1 MKRLLLLM
9 FGMTLTS
16 ALMAGPVD
24 EEQAR
29 QQALEFIKGK
39 QFAASRRAQGESPE
53 LSVAVSGAAYH
64 VFNVG
69 QGGGFVVVSGSDC
82 APGVL
87 GYAESGTFDADRMP
101 ANMKAWLQGY
111 ADQVEWLEKGGAE
124 PTSVAAANSRRAS
137 GTVKSPI
144 APLIQTAWDQDNP
157 YNLDCPLFLNG
168 AKSVTGCVATAM
180 AQVLYYDYQQEG
192 FPKGTTKEIPAYEC
206 NRNWGSHVQVS
217 AQPAITFDW
226 ANMKTTYTGKEESTD
241 ASAKAVAALLARCGA
256 SVGMDY
262 ADGTNGGSS
271 ASMSSVPQAL
281 NTYFGYDRSV
291 TYLKREFYTTAE
303 WEDLIY
309 AELLAGRPVLY
320 GGQSSGGGH
329 AFVCDGYS
337 EDGYFHINWGWSG
350 GGNSYFRL
358 SVLNSHT
365 QGIGSSSSYDGYT
378 MSQDIVV
385 GIQKP
390 SGSVVED
397 GRLEVTKL
405 GLYDGTPATVN
416 RSVET
421 WVNFTY
427 KFMNSQA
434 YTNSYDFA
442 IGLFDEEGNLVAES
456 STSNV
461 TNLAFNAGQS
471 GWGSRSI
478 DLSEAVL
485 PTGKTYT
492 LKAISRI
499 SDTEEWAPCLNA
511 DKYYIKAEGTSS
523 SKVTLTVVE
532 PAATNLTVSGI
543 PATVD
548 CVKDELTT
556 IEATITN
563 NGPAYHGDLYLLA
576 SGMDKPLSG
585 NGISVEAGEKTTATF
600 SFKYTGSA
608 PVVKTLKIATDEAGT
623 NVIWTGSLKVTAAIT
638 GTDAPELTFT
648 TQLNVD
654 GDKILGNQLKAVVTA
669 TNATASNYVG
679 YVVLMLYKWEG
690 GSGSGKGAVKEVTV
704 PAHSSADVAFE
715 YDVEIGGQYSIEVQY
730 KHNGESISFNKEGT
744 IYTYYIA
751 NQAITTLAADGTES
765 RTLASAAFAVPADA
779 VVADLRGQ
787 GIVTSV
793 TPNANPNTL
802 YLMDDVLFTP
812 AGLESANVVKGSTAK
827 RITLTDGYGFYTPI
841 NFTAQQISY
850 QRTFAQGL
858 TADWK
863 GWNTIVLPFD
873 VQTVQVDG
881 ASIDWFRSTTDKGK
895 QFWLYA
901 FTGDAPGEVTFSHAD
916 ALQAYT
922 PYIVSVPGNAWGSK
936 YDLTGKTITFKGTNA
951 AIKAEIPVALSGA
964 NYIFKGGLGQQS
976 LSNVY
981 ALDAEGQN
989 FAMTATATVAPFR
1002 AYFAPSTR
1010 STQATALSIA
1020 FADGNEATAISA
1032 PTADGTGRAATDAV
1046 YNLSGQQVGTR
1057 AQWESL
1063 PRGIYIV
1070 NGKKISK

>member
-1 MKRLLLLM
+1 MKRCLFFV
-9 FGMTLTS
+9 FGMMIAS
-16 ALMAGPVD
+16 VLMAGPVD
-24 EEQAR
+24 QETAR
-29 QQALEFIKGK
+29 QEALNFINRK
-39 QFAASRRAQGESPE
+39 ASSTFRRAQAVGPE
-53 LSVAVSGAAYH
+53 LTLATSEPAYH

-69 QGGGFVVVSGSDC
+69 QGEGFVVVSGSDC
-82 APGVL
+82 APCVL
-87 GYAESGTFDADRMP
+87 GYSNEGTFDASNLPD
-101 ANMKAWLQGY
+101 NMKAWLQGY
-111 ADQVEWLEKGGAE
+111 ADQVAWLESHGGQQTEAQ
-124 PTSVAAANSRRAS
+124 VNSRRA
-137 GTVKSPI
+137 GGVKASI
-144 APLIQTAWDQDNP
+144 APMIETKWDQDNP
-157 YNLDCPLFLNG
+157 YNLDCPDFLNG
-168 AKSVTGCVATAM
+168 QKSVTGCVATAM

-461 TNLAFNAGQS
+461 TNLAFNAVRS

-499 SDTEEWAPCLNA
+499 SDTGEWAPCINA

-532 PAATNLTVSGI
+532 PAATSLTVSGI
-543 PATVD
+543 PATVA

-576 SGMDKPLSG
+576 SDMDKPLSG
-585 NGISVEAGEKTTATF
+585 NGISVEAGETTTAIFT
-600 SFKYTGSA
+600 FKYTDSA
-608 PVVKTLKIATDEAGT
+608 PVVKTLKIATDSKGD
-623 NVIWTGSLKVTAAIT
+623 NVIWTGSLNVIASVVA

-648 TQLNVD
+648 TRLNVD
-654 GDKILGNQLKAVVTA
+654 GNKILGNQLIGVVTA
-669 TNATASNYVG
+669 TNSTSANYTGTVAL
-679 YVVLMLYKWEG
+679 VLHKFEG
-690 GSGSGKGAVKEVTV
+690 GFDYSTWWPKNITV
-704 PAHSSADVAFE
+704 PAHSSVDVTYE
-715 YDVEIGGQYSIEVQY
+715 YDVDYDVKYSVVMMY
-730 KHNGESISFNKEGT
+730 MHNGSQVNDET
-744 IYTYYIA
+744 THYVYYYA
-751 NQAITTLAADGTES
+751 KPAITTLAADGTEKKK
-765 RTLASAAFAVPADA
+765 LAEASFTVPADA
-779 VVADLRGQ
+779 AVADLRGQ
-787 GIVTSV
+787 SIVTSII
-793 TPNANPNTL
+793 PNSNPNTL
-802 YLMDDVLFTP
+802 YLLD
-812 AGLESANVVKGSTAK
+812 ESATIPSGISTNAVLGAK
-827 RITLTDGYGFYTPI
+827 AESIVLADGEDFYAPVD
-841 NFTAQQISY
+841 FTATKMTY
-850 QRTFAQGL
+850 ERTFTQGL

-863 GWNTIVLPFD
+863 GWSTIVLPF
-873 VQTVQVDG
+873 TVEKVTLDG
-881 ASIDWFRSTTDKGK
+881 EPIDWFHGSSDTKGR
-895 QFWLYA
+895 FWVYA
-901 FTGDAPGEVTFSHAD
+901 FAGDGADEVTFVHAD
-916 ALQAYT
+916 RIMSNT
-922 PYIVSVPGNAWGSK
+922 PYIISVPGNAWGEE
-936 YDLTGKTITFKGTNA
+936 YNLVGKTLVFEGTDA
-951 AIKAEIPVALSGA
+951 KVVSGAKVSLSGD
-964 NYIFKGGLGQQS
+964 NFVFKGGTSEQT

-981 ALDAEGQN
+981 ALDADGQT
-989 FAMTATATVAPFR
+989 FEKTASATVEAFR
-1002 AYFAPSTR
+1002 AYFAASSRNTVA
-1010 STQATALSIA
+1010 SALAIR
-1020 FADGNEATAISA
+1020 FGDGDEATAIFA
-1032 PTADGTGRAATDAV
+1032 PVADGADANANVNADAV
-1046 YNLSGQQVGTR
+1046 YNLNGQQVGTR
-1057 AQWESL
+1057 AQWQSL